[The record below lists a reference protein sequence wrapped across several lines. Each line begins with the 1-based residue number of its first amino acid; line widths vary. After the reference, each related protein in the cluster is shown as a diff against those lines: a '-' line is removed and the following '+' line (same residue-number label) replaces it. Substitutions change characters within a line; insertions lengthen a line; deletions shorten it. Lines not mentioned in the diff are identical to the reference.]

1 MAAGINDLVE
11 QKVNAYRGN
20 PQKLM
25 QRYQQN
31 QELVDLLA
39 LQKMKSEKEAA
50 ARQMQMQME
59 QTPQT
64 IAQQREQEVLGL
76 TKNELAQQTA
86 GIMQQRQRQQ
96 QQGLQRMAKA
106 ASGAPAGGIAGLAPQ
121 GARPAPR
128 MAGGG
133 IVAFQG
139 GGGTDREALE
149 ARKRELI
156 ERLKFRRNDPEASA
170 ELQRINEQ
178 LGAPSTMGEALRQMA
193 PSTAT
198 GLPAMAQPTAAA
210 PAGPSGGAPS
220 GPSTPAPAGPSGVS
234 GLAGLTGGREFF
246 PTEQEEA
253 GIVAAAK
260 TAGPAIAP
268 GSVTGV
274 SVRPDPATTVP
285 NVEPPAAATPDRL
298 GRLGD
303 LLEGIAGEDI
313 EAAGTAATQAA
324 REGYKDPTTSKDILT
339 QMQERLKKFSGD
351 TDKEFDSEDE
361 RLDRLIS
368 FATGAANKSRAS
380 SALAAGAE
388 SSMGLRKE
396 QRKARIE
403 RNKSIMDMANNIDLT
418 RIGIEKD
425 VQARASEALSR
436 ASARVNAAIQ
446 AASNIASAEMRSAD
460 ANADRV
466 LQAAGINAKTAA
478 DNAANA
484 LREARNV
491 IADRQATAAER
502 QAAARALTAELETL
516 NQLDQR
522 ILTQSATIALD
533 IEQKGELDTLT
544 AKREQ
549 GLTPLTL
556 EESTRLAE
564 LQRMVMNQA
573 TSAGAAGGL
582 DIQQRMIDITQAL
595 QELSGTG
602 SK

>member
-1 MAAGINDLVE
+1 
-11 QKVNAYRGN
+11 
-20 PQKLM
+20 
-25 QRYQQN
+25 
-31 QELVDLLA
+31 
-39 LQKMKSEKEAA
+39 
-50 ARQMQMQME
+50 MQMQME

-86 GIMQQRQRQQ
+86 GIMQQRQQQ
-96 QQGLQRMAKA
+96 QQKGLQRMAKA
-106 ASGAPAGGIAGLAPQ
+106 AGGAPAGGIAGLAPQ
-121 GARPAPR
+121 GGPPAPRR

-133 IVAFQG
+133 VVAFEEG
-139 GGGTDREALE
+139 GPVAALE
-149 ARKRELI
+149 AEINRLRSEL
-156 ERLKFRRNDPEASA
+156 
-170 ELQRINEQ
+170 
-178 LGAPSTMGEALRQMA
+178 EALGPYSRVGVTPPGAEDKYARIKELEQKIRDAERRLPLAKGMIAGESLPPVGGGVGALRGARRAREEDIAAIRGMITGASEAA
-193 PSTAT
+193 PAAT

-210 PAGPSGGAPS
+210 PAGASGGAPS
-220 GPSTPAPAGPSGVS
+220 GGFFSPSGP
-234 GLAGLTGGREFF
+234 GAALAGGTAASSS
-246 PTEQEEA
+246 A
-253 GIVAAAK
+253 GS
-260 TAGPAIAP
+260 TAGSSGSASSAIAP

-303 LLEGIAGEDI
+303 RLETIAGENI
-313 EAAGTAATQAA
+313 EAAGTAATPAA
-324 REGYKDPTTSKDILT
+324 REGYTDPDYGRKNILT
-339 QMQERLKKFSGD
+339 QIAGTSYESLVGIREKSLILKTSVLTGL
-351 TDKEFDSEDE
+351 SP
-361 RLDRLIS
+361 LLQVQLIS
-368 FATGAANKSRAS
+368 PGHLRHWLLEQKALWVCAKSSGRRVS
-380 SALAAGAE
+380 SVTSRSWTWLT
-388 SSMGLRKE
+388 RF
-396 QRKARIE
+396 
-403 RNKSIMDMANNIDLT
+403 DLT

-522 ILTQSATIALD
+522 ILRQSATMALSN
-533 IEQKGELDTLT
+533 EQKGELDTLT
-544 AKREQ
+544 DEKENR
-549 GLTPLTL
+549 
-556 EESTRLAE
+556 
-564 LQRMVMNQA
+564 
-573 TSAGAAGGL
+573 
-582 DIQQRMIDITQAL
+582 AL
-595 QELSGTG
+595 RR
-602 SK
+602 

>member
-1 MAAGINDLVE
+1 
-11 QKVNAYRGN
+11 
-20 PQKLM
+20 
-25 QRYQQN
+25 
-31 QELVDLLA
+31 
-39 LQKMKSEKEAA
+39 
-50 ARQMQMQME
+50 
-59 QTPQT
+59 
-64 IAQQREQEVLGL
+64 
-76 TKNELAQQTA
+76 
-86 GIMQQRQRQQ
+86 
-96 QQGLQRMAKA
+96 
-106 ASGAPAGGIAGLAPQ
+106 
-121 GARPAPR
+121 
-128 MAGGG
+128 
-133 IVAFQG
+133 
-139 GGGTDREALE
+139 
-149 ARKRELI
+149 
-156 ERLKFRRNDPEASA
+156 
-170 ELQRINEQ
+170 
-178 LGAPSTMGEALRQMA
+178 
-193 PSTAT
+193 
-198 GLPAMAQPTAAA
+198 
-210 PAGPSGGAPS
+210 
-220 GPSTPAPAGPSGVS
+220 
-234 GLAGLTGGREFF
+234 
-246 PTEQEEA
+246 
-253 GIVAAAK
+253 
-260 TAGPAIAP
+260 
-268 GSVTGV
+268 
-274 SVRPDPATTVP
+274 
-285 NVEPPAAATPDRL
+285 
-298 GRLGD
+298 
-303 LLEGIAGEDI
+303 
-313 EAAGTAATQAA
+313 
-324 REGYKDPTTSKDILT
+324 
-339 QMQERLKKFSGD
+339 MQERLTKFSGD

-403 RNKSIMDMANNIDLT
+403 RNKSIMDMANKIDLT

-522 ILTQSATIALD
+522 ILAQSATIALD

>member
-20 PQKLM
+20 PQQLM

-50 ARQMQMQME
+50 ARELQMKMQ
-59 QTPQT
+59 QNPQT

-86 GIMQQRQRQQ
+86 GIMQQRQKQQ

-106 ASGAPAGGIAGLAPQ
+106 AGRAPGGLAGLAPQ
-121 GARPAPR
+121 GGPPAPRR

-133 IVAFQG
+133 IVAFQEG
-139 GGGTDREALE
+139 GSTDRAALE
-149 ARKRELI
+149 ARKEELLK
-156 ERLKFRRNDPEASA
+156 RLRYRRNDREASE
-170 ELQRINEQ
+170 ELLRINKLLEP
-178 LGAPSTMGEALRQMA
+178 GTMGGAFQRMA
-193 PSTAT
+193 GMEPSAPT
-198 GLPAMAQPTAAA
+198 GLPSMAQPTAAA
-210 PAGPSGGAPS
+210 PA
-220 GPSTPAPAGPSGVS
+220 PAGPSGAS
-234 GLAGLTGGREFF
+234 GLAGLSAGREFF
-246 PTEQEEA
+246 PTQEEEK
-253 GIVAAAK
+253 GIVATAK
-260 TAGPAIAP
+260 SAGAP
-268 GSVTGV
+268 ITPNMVTGITMP
-274 SVRPDPATTVP
+274 SGPTGPTP
-285 NVEPPAAATPDRL
+285 VEPPAATTPERL

-303 LLEGIAGEDI
+303 RLETIAEEDI
-313 EAAGTAATQAA
+313 EAAGTAATEAA
-324 REGYKDPTTSKDILT
+324 RKGYMDPTTGKDILT
-339 QMQERLKKFSGD
+339 QMQERLTKFG
-351 TDKEFDSEDE
+351 TETGKEFDSEDE

-388 SSMGLRKE
+388 SSMALRSE

-522 ILTQSATIALD
+522 ILAQSANTALSA
-533 IEQKGELDTLT
+533 EQKGELDTLT
-544 AKREQ
+544 TKREQ
-549 GLTPLTL
+549 GLIPLTP

-564 LQRMVMNQA
+564 LERMVINQA
-573 TSAGAAGGL
+573 TAAGAAGGL
-582 DIQQRMIDITQAL
+582 DIQQRIIDITQAL
-595 QELSGTG
+595 QELSGTSG
-602 SK
+602 K